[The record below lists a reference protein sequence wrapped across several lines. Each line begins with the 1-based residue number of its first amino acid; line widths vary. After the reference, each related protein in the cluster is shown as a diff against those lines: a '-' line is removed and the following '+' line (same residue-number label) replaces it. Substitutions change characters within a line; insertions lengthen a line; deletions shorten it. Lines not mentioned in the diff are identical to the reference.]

1 VDLKQK
7 FAGVVRFEKLCE
19 VLLKHQSLFL
29 IEKELT
35 IWKKDKKTEPQTI
48 RLILEEM
55 GGGFVKLAQLLS
67 IRPDLI
73 PHEYCDELAK
83 LQDAVKPFPFTEAKK
98 IIEASTGKKLKA
110 TFSEFNPETIASAS
124 VGQVYRAKLKNG
136 TKVAVKVKRPGIE
149 KKFEQ
154 DITLLEFVAGLV
166 KNIHGTE
173 IIDPQ
178 DVVESFKEYTKNE
191 MDYVEEGRNILLFH
205 ENLKDTGV
213 KVPKVFTELSSKD
226 ILVMEFVEG
235 HELKHIMQKKG
246 FAEFKKKLAIDIFNV
261 FLKQVMVDGIFHA
274 DPHPSN
280 IIVMPGKEEKIAL
293 LDFGII
299 GKLTPMLRA
308 EIVKL
313 FIALNE
319 KDIEGIITAMM
330 HMNMVAKDDEEI
342 RRDMRNM
349 LGPYYGAGLNK
360 IDFPKLFYQSIKVAR
375 KHKIK
380 VSRDYVLLAKAVLT
394 IESVCVGLYPQFN
407 FVEQSKPFVTR
418 LTLHEYSPKKFIAE
432 SFMKFES
439 AKRFAL
445 ELPNTVST
453 MIARN
458 EANDRKIAEIST
470 HLDNAEQRMDVLIE
484 KMIFMFATLVM
495 TVAGFI
501 LMKKEPLFDGL
512 SIYSIIAFCIAAGT
526 FLVAVFL
533 TKRRM

>member
-1 VDLKQK
+1 
-7 FAGVVRFEKLCE
+7 
-19 VLLKHQSLFL
+19 
-29 IEKELT
+29 
-35 IWKKDKKTEPQTI
+35 
-48 RLILEEM
+48 
-55 GGGFVKLAQLLS
+55 
-67 IRPDLI
+67 
-73 PHEYCDELAK
+73 
-83 LQDAVKPFPFTEAKK
+83 
-98 IIEASTGKKLKA
+98 
-110 TFSEFNPETIASAS
+110 
-124 VGQVYRAKLKNG
+124 
-136 TKVAVKVKRPGIE
+136 
-149 KKFEQ
+149 
-154 DITLLEFVAGLV
+154 
-166 KNIHGTE
+166 
-173 IIDPQ
+173 
-178 DVVESFKEYTKNE
+178 
-191 MDYVEEGRNILLFH
+191 
-205 ENLKDTGV
+205 
-213 KVPKVFTELSSKD
+213 
-226 ILVMEFVEG
+226 
-235 HELKHIMQKKG
+235 
-246 FAEFKKKLAIDIFNV
+246 
-261 FLKQVMVDGIFHA
+261 
-274 DPHPSN
+274 
-280 IIVMPGKEEKIAL
+280 MPGKEEKIAL